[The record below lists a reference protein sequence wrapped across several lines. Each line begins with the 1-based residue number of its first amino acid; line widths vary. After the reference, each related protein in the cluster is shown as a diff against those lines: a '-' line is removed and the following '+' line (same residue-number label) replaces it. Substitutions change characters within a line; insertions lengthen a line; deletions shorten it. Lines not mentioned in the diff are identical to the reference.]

1 MRNNVKTTSGIFL
14 MAMMISANGVSAA
27 NADRIA
33 EQRALQVAA
42 RPEAGAVGIYGLPM
56 EVLVAHGVVEPAR
69 GWDRPETAK
78 WANGYGSADEFLA
91 DEAAQRD
98 AFAYYLNGLYEH
110 LHTRAIDLKV
120 EVGDKKLG
128 VNDLIGLSVFGV
140 PPYKIAILAQE
151 KDPSILDADADALG
165 VGRGEDLL
173 LSLVSE
179 PEDYG
184 HDLA

>member
-14 MAMMISANGVSAA
+14 MAMMVSANGVSAA
-27 NADRIA
+27 SSDRIA

-78 WANGYGSADEFLA
+78 WANGYSSAEDFLA
-91 DEAAQRD
+91 DEAAQRE

-110 LHTRAIDLKV
+110 LHTRTIDLKV
-120 EVGDKKLG
+120 EVGDRKLG
-128 VNDLIGLSVFGV
+128 VNDLIGLSAFGV
-140 PPYKIAILAQE
+140 APYKIAILAQE
-151 KDPSILDADADALG
+151 KDPSILDAEAGALG

-173 LSLVSE
+173 LSLVGE
-179 PEDYG
+179 PRDYG